1 MGDNQVSHHNK
12 KGELMIPVYY
22 FDTMPDVLPED
33 DACYIISKYIYLKK
47 RTGLIDSMVR
57 VDSINMAEELPE
69 YAKMKL
75 PKIKAKTF
83 GKVVGL
89 FKMVFGKYHSESGVI
104 MNLLSHPDKPELK
117 KIDYTIPHQRVSAAH
132 CKYAIV
138 TDPSYLNCGT
148 IHCHSD
154 FGAFHSGTD
163 ENDERYFD
171 GLHITVGH
179 IDLDYVSI
187 AACIVINGKRVKVDP
202 RQYIEGIT
210 QNIELSTP
218 TTQHFRLDNQET
230 IVHAEKDMKYI
241 TQMYPTAGGG
251 ISDYPTRQIQTEFD
265 WKDWKSWGNDQP
277 EGVKT
282 SCDECVFKEIKVET
296 MLEDIEFVDDDD
308 DRRLFDDDYDQDR
321 FDDRADGTGEFNRE
335 DKERFERRFAEPLFK
350 TGEVDE
356 NGIKRHDN
364 HISLKDYEIEKGKKL
379 SYSIKCECGTTFF
392 IVDPAKPSPCPNCE
406 TLFEARTYT
415 ITDYLADRRVSEVDA
430 R

>member
-47 RTGLIDSMVR
+47 RTGLINSMVR

-69 YAKMKL
+69 YARMKL

-179 IDLDYVSI
+179 IDLEYVSI

-210 QNIELSTP
+210 QNIEISTP
-218 TTQHFRLDNQET
+218 TTQHFKLDNQET

-241 TQMYPTAGGG
+241 TQMYPGSRQGY
-251 ISDYPTRQIQTEFD
+251 DFETRQIQTEFNWGD
-265 WKDWKSWGNDQP
+265 WKRLENDQP
-277 EGVKT
+277 ESVKT
-282 SCDECVFKEIKVET
+282 SCDECIFKEIKVET
-296 MLEDIEFVDDDD
+296 MLEDIEFVDDDEHNQDLFGSFEALD
-308 DRRLFDDDYDQDR
+308 DN
-321 FDDRADGTGEFNRE
+321 ADGTGEFTHE
-335 DKERFERRFAEPLFK
+335 DKERFERRSLSSLFK
-350 TGEVDE
+350 TGELDE
-356 NGIKRHDN
+356 DGIKRHDN
-364 HISLKDYEIEKGKKL
+364 HINLKDYEIAKGKKL
-379 SYSIKCECGTTFF
+379 SQSIKCACETTFF

-406 TLFEARTYT
+406 TMFEAKTYT
-415 ITDYLADRRVSEVDA
+415 ITDYLKDRRVNEVDA
-430 R
+430 Q